1 MLKRIFVS
9 AATLAAVFLAAAG
22 SRAETLGPVT
32 DALGVVK
39 IAKGQPIVIGGYASQ
54 SGGDTNQGIDELRGA
69 EVAIKD
75 AGGKVLDF
83 PVKLIEED
91 AQCTAEAGQTAATK
105 LAGNKQILA
114 VLGPSCSSGA
124 RAGAP
129 ILWKLG
135 VPSVG
140 IGATAPALTAA
151 DRPEGFQ
158 GFLRVVPNDLKSA
171 AFTADY
177 VWDKLGLK
185 SAATIHDGSPYTEQL
200 VRAFEKDFIAKG
212 GTVLASE
219 AVSPTD
225 TDLRPVLT
233 RIATKKPAL
242 IFTPVFTSTIGFLM
256 RQKDEVPGLSDTK
269 VIGGEGVFS
278 ANVIEAV
285 GPKIVGFNIVGPSTD
300 LFSPRF
306 PAFVKTFTADYGE
319 APIGGFS
326 AYGYDAALLTMTAI
340 KAVAQTDADGNLYV
354 GRKALYDAMMAS
366 KDLPGLTG
374 TLSCDAHGDCAAAT
388 YAIWEFTSDDTA
400 SFAPGTNPKRIY
412 P

>member
-1 MLKRIFVS
+1 MNRVLVS
-9 AATLAAVFLAAAG
+9 ALTLAAALVAASG
-22 SRAETLGPVT
+22 SHAETLGPVT
-32 DALGVVK
+32 DELGVVK
-39 IAKGQPIVIGGYASQ
+39 IAKGQPILIGGYSSQ

-75 AGGKVLDF
+75 AGGKVLGF
-83 PVKLIEED
+83 TVKLVGED
-91 AQCTAEAGQTAATK
+91 AQCTAEGGQTAATK
-105 LAGNKQILA
+105 LAGNKQIVA

-129 ILWKLG
+129 ILWKIG
-135 VPSVG
+135 IPSVA

-151 DRPEGFQ
+151 DRPDGFK
-158 GFLRVVPNDLKSA
+158 GFLRVVPNDLKSS
-171 AFTADY
+171 AFTASY
-177 VWDKLGLK
+177 AFDKLGMK
-185 SAATIHDGSPYTEQL
+185 TAATIHDGSPYTEQL
-200 VRAFEKDFIAKG
+200 VRAFEKDFAAKG
-212 GTVLASE
+212 GTIVASE
-219 AVSPTD
+219 AVAPTD

-233 RIATKKPAL
+233 RIATKKPDL

-256 RQKDEVPGLSDTK
+256 RQKDEVAGLANTK

-300 LFSPRF
+300 LFSERF
-306 PAFVKTFTADYGE
+306 PAFVKEFTSEYGE

-326 AYGYDAALLTMTAI
+326 AYGYDAALVTMAAI
-340 KAVAQTDADGNLYV
+340 KAVGKTDADGNLYI
-354 GRKALYDAMMAS
+354 GRKALHDALMAT
-366 KDLPGLTG
+366 KALPGLTG
-374 TLSCDAHGDCAAAT
+374 ALTCDTYGDCGAAT
-388 YAIWEFTSDDTA
+388 YAIWEFTSADQS

>member
-1 MLKRIFVS
+1 MNRVLFS
-9 AATLAAVFLAAAG
+9 AATLAAVLLGASG

-32 DALGVVK
+32 DPLGVVK
-39 IAKGQPIVIGGYASQ
+39 IAKGQPILIGGYSSQ

-69 EVAIKD
+69 EIAIKD
-75 AGGKVLDF
+75 AGGKVLGF
-83 PVKLIEED
+83 PVKLLGED
-91 AQCTAEAGQTAATK
+91 AQCTAEGGQTAATK
-105 LAGNKQILA
+105 LAGNKQIVA

-135 VPSVG
+135 IPSVA

-151 DRPEGFQ
+151 DRPDGFK

-171 AFTADY
+171 AFTASY
-177 VWDKLGLK
+177 AYDKLGVK
-185 SAATIHDGSPYTEQL
+185 TAATIHDGSPYTEQL
-200 VRAFEKDFIAKG
+200 VRALEKDFTAKG
-212 GTVLASE
+212 GTIVASE

-233 RIATKKPAL
+233 RIATKKPEL
-242 IFTPVFTSTIGFLM
+242 IFTPVFTSTVGFLM
-256 RQKDEVPGLSDTK
+256 RQKDEVAGLAGTK

-285 GPKIVGFNIVGPSTD
+285 GPKVVGFNIVGPSTD
-300 LFSPRF
+300 LFSERF
-306 PAFVKTFTADYGE
+306 PVFVKNFTAEYGE

-326 AYGYDAALLTMTAI
+326 AYGYDAALLTMAAI
-340 KAVAQTDADGNLYV
+340 KEVGKTDAEGNLYI
-354 GRKALYDAMMAS
+354 GRNALHDAMMAT
-366 KDLPGLTG
+366 KALPGLTG
-374 TLSCDAHGDCAAAT
+374 ALTCDVHGDCGAAT
-388 YAIWEFTSDDTA
+388 YAIWEFTSDDQS
-400 SFAPGTNPKRIY
+400 SFAPGTNPKRIF